1 MAQMAKFI
9 DVTKCTGCRG
19 CQVACKQWNELEA
32 VATKFS
38 GSYENPPTLGGE
50 TWTKVR
56 FFEKEE
62 NGKVRF
68 LFRKAQCMHCTE
80 ASCAAV
86 CAAGAITKDEKGM
99 VVLDQ
104 NKCVGCKNCVLAC
117 PFGAVGFSERK
128 GTSGK
133 CRMCVD
139 RIENGLEPA
148 CAKTCPPG
156 AVQFGER
163 DQMLKLAKER
173 VNALKGDGV
182 NSSLYGEKE
191 LGGLHV
197 IYVLDDKPEEYGL
210 PVDPKVATAS
220 LFGSWVS
227 ALVGAG
233 VMLIAPFWLIFKDS
247 GKDVGET
254 PDTGVSK
261 NA

>member
-1 MAQMAKFI
+1 MAELAKFI

-19 CQVACKQWNELEA
+19 CQVACKQWNGLEA
-32 VATKFS
+32 IKTTFS
-38 GSYENPPTLGGE
+38 GSYENPPTMGGE

-56 FFEKEE
+56 FFEAED

-68 LFRKAQCMHCTE
+68 LFRKTQCMHCTE

-86 CAAGAITKDEKGM
+86 CAAGAIKKDDKGM

-117 PFGAVGFSERK
+117 PFGAVGFSEK
-128 GTSGK
+128 TGTSGK

-139 RIENGLEPA
+139 RIDNGMEPA
-148 CAKTCPPG
+148 CVKTCPTG
-156 AVQFGER
+156 AVQMGDRE
-163 DQMLKLAKER
+163 QILKQAKER
-173 VNALKGDGV
+173 IDFLKSSGVNAQI
-182 NSSLYGEKE
+182 YGENE

-197 IYVLDDKPEEYGL
+197 IYVLDDKPEVYGL
-210 PVDPKVATAS
+210 PVNPQVATAN

-233 VMLIAPFWLIFKDS
+233 VMLIAPFWLMFKDP
-247 GKDVGET
+247 GKDVSET
-254 PDTGVSK
+254 HDTGVK
-261 NA
+261 